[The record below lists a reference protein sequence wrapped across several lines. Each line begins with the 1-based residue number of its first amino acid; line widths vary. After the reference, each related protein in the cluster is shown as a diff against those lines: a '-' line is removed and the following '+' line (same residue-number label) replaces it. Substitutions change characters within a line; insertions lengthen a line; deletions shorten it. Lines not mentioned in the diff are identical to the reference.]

1 MTRGVPV
8 FDPKRDLKGATPEK
22 LAKALFRRT
31 EPLPARVRQPVAG
44 DEVAL
49 EEVAA
54 DEPGSVAVAAPG
66 LSASELEFSRRG
78 YNPVPWTPIHQLHRP
93 RLLPRS

>member
-8 FDPKRDLKGATPEK
+8 LDPKRDLKGATPEK

-31 EPLPARVRQPVAG
+31 DPLPARVGEPVAG
-44 DEVAL
+44 DTVAV

-54 DEPGSVAVAAPG
+54 DEAGDAVSRVWTRVSVSRTLCLPAN
-66 LSASELEFSRRG
+66 SE
-78 YNPVPWTPIHQLHRP
+78 T
-93 RLLPRS
+93 